1 MLYIRLR
8 GIAYKI
14 EQILN
19 IGEDAYGFIFT
30 IRCSLKSLLF
40 HKLRDSDNIKVMRVF
55 EGSRGRGSTLLLQEL
70 RNIKVKGIQDL
81 DKESIIMISCKG
93 FNKKAYST
101 KIKKKVWLR

>member
-1 MLYIRLR
+1 MFYIRLR

-19 IGEDAYGFIFT
+19 TGEDEYGFTFT
-30 IRCSLKSLLF
+30 IQCSLKSLVF
-40 HKLRDSDNIKVMRVF
+40 YKLRDSDNIKAVCMF
-55 EGSRGRGSTLLLQEL
+55 EGSKFGTLMLQEL
-70 RNIKVKGIQDL
+70 RNIKVKGIQNI

-93 FNKKAYST
+93 FNSKVHST